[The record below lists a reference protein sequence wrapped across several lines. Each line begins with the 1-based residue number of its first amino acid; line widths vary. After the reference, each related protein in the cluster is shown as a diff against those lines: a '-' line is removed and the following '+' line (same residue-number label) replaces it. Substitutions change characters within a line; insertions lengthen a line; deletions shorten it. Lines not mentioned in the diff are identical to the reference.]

1 MLLKKTK
8 EINRRPEMNKTN
20 LPINNII
27 DNLKKE
33 KQRLIKQLEPMLGVT
48 DLNKFKQITRK
59 LELIR
64 NNLEILDPI
73 PQSIREITADNVPF

>member
-1 MLLKKTK
+1 
-8 EINRRPEMNKTN
+8 MNKTN